1 MNAISISV
9 DKFYLN
15 KAYYPYIP
23 ASVFDALEE
32 AFVAGRES
40 ADISEDDYQVM
51 LSNLKS
57 VNLCPGL

>member
-1 MNAISISV
+1 MNAISINV

-23 ASVFDALEE
+23 ASAFDALEA
-32 AFVAGRES
+32 AFVAGKES
-40 ADISEDDYQVM
+40 ADISEDDYRLM

-57 VNLCPGL
+57 ANLCPGQ